1 MGKGVGVPP
10 FTTGQRMS
18 RAPGGLPAPTLVGSS
33 PAWEQVVGT
42 ATRIAS
48 KNVRVLITGETGVG
62 KDLLARFI
70 HSGSSRAGKRFVALN
85 CAGLSETLLES
96 ELFGHVKGSFTG
108 AYRDK
113 VGCLEQASHGTLF
126 LDEIGEMSLRMQVL
140 LLRFLETG
148 ELQPVGS
155 DAPAMHVD
163 VRIISATNRNLLEM
177 IDKGLFREDL
187 FYRINVAHLHVP
199 PLRKRVQD
207 IRPIVEHLIAASD
220 VSLVLSETVMKLLE
234 AYRWPGNVRELRNV
248 VERLAFSV
256 VGRPV
261 EADDL
266 PPGILAQH
274 ARYGG
279 PSGEQRNNA
288 ADDLY
293 DGLTNGEFRFWEDVY
308 PLFSR
313 RDITRADLRQLI
325 GRGLSVTWGSY
336 RGLLQLFG
344 MQSQDY
350 KRFLN
355 FLAAH
360 DCMLDYR
367 EFRSCSSRPET
378 GPVSKGRARE
388 LPLVRNRA

>member
-10 FTTGQRMS
+10 FTSGQRMS

-33 PAWEQVVGT
+33 PAWQQVVGI

-70 HSGSSRAGKRFVALN
+70 HSESSRAGKRFVALN

-199 PLRKRVQD
+199 PLRKRVED

-220 VSLVLSETVMKLLE
+220 ASLVLSETVMKLLE
-234 AYRWPGNVRELRNV
+234 GYRWPGNVRELRNV

-266 PPGILAQH
+266 PAAILARH
-274 ARYGG
+274 GG
-279 PSGEQRNNA
+279 PSAEQRRNI

-293 DGLTNGEFRFWEDVY
+293 DGLIKAEFRFWEDVY
-308 PLFSR
+308 PLFTR

-336 RGLLQLFG
+336 RGLLQRFG
-344 MQSQDY
+344 MQSEDY

-360 DCMLDYR
+360 DCVLDYR
-367 EFRSCSSRPET
+367 EFRLCSARSET
-378 GPVSKGRARE
+378 DPVSKRRARTAT
-388 LPLVRNRA
+388 R